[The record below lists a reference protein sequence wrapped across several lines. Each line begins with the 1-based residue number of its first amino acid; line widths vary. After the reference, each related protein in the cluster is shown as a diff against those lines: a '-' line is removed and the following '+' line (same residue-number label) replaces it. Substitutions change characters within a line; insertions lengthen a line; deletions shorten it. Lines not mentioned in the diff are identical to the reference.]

1 MKALG
6 EIDEKIIKEL
16 LKDGRKSFTAI
27 AEECHTS
34 KDIIGKHFSEMQKAG
49 IIVGAT
55 IQYNYRCFG
64 YEGVASI
71 LVNVESQHLNE
82 VFEQL
87 TKIPN
92 ISVRRQYN
100 STYNIA
106 VVTKLKDLKGLDFV
120 KETLKRQNPVTS
132 SKTYLWTEVRNTPEN
147 LSLGF
152 VQNNS
157 QVDEKKAQ
165 EEKCTKNDCVKLDET
180 DIQIVEELTKDGRA
194 PFSRIGQ
201 SIGASTD
208 TVTRRYARLVK
219 NGFIKVSI
227 QVNPALLGYTAFL
240 NFFIEFLSQNEM
252 KMAIENL
259 SKIPNVSY
267 IVKIS
272 GDYDLQVLVLVKE
285 VEDIYAINDEIMKI
299 PNIGKIEADIR
310 KVLPKWPGPRQYIS
324 TF

>member
-1 MKALG
+1 MKELG
-6 EIDEKIIKEL
+6 EIDAKILKEL

-82 VFEQL
+82 VFERL
-87 TKIPN
+87 TEVPN

-100 STYNIA
+100 SPYNIA

-120 KETLKRQNPVTS
+120 KETLKRQNPVNS
-132 SKTYLWTEVRNTPEN
+132 SKTYLWTDVRNTPEN
-147 LSLGF
+147 LSLCF
-152 VQNNS
+152 VQNNA
-157 QVDEKKAQ
+157 QVDEKRPQ
-165 EEKCTKNDCVKLDET
+165 EEKCTKNDRVKLDEI
-180 DIQIVEELTKDGRA
+180 DMQIVEELTRDGRT

-208 TVTRRYARLVK
+208 TVTKRYAKLVK

-227 QVNPALLGYTAFL
+227 QVNLTLLGYTALL

-252 KMAIENL
+252 KMAVENL
-259 SKIPNVSY
+259 SKIPTVSY
-267 IVKIS
+267 IIKIS
-272 GDYDLQVLVLVKE
+272 GDYDLQVLAIVKE
-285 VEDIYAINDEIMKI
+285 IEEIYTINEEIMKI

-310 KVLPKWPGPRQYIS
+310 KIPSR
-324 TF
+324 